1 LNGDA
6 SVSGIAFPFILLAP
20 ARVVFFAEE
29 STMTEALWNQVDDHI
44 AQRLAPH
51 DDALAA
57 ALKAS
62 ADAGLPAIAVSAAQ
76 GKLLHVLAR
85 TVNAKRIL
93 EIGTLGGYST
103 IWLARALAPGGK
115 LVTLEYDPKHAE
127 VATKNIAR
135 AGLAKSVEVR
145 VGKAIDA
152 LPKLAAEKAGPYDLV
167 FIDADK
173 ASIPEYFARAL
184 DMTRVGGLIV
194 VDNVVR
200 GGKILDAASA
210 DANVQGVRRFFDLL
224 AKEKRVTATAIQT
237 VGAKGYDGFALAL
250 VVA

>member
-1 LNGDA
+1 M
-6 SVSGIAFPFILLAP
+6 S
-20 ARVVFFAEE
+20 EE
-29 STMTEALWNQVDDHI
+29 LWNRIDDYV
-44 AQRLAPH
+44 AERLAPH

-85 TVNAKRIL
+85 SVNAKRIL
-93 EIGTLGGYST
+93 EIGTLGGYSA
-103 IWLARALAPGGK
+103 IWLARALPPGGK
-115 LVTLEYDPKHAE
+115 LVTLEHDPKHAE
-127 VATKNIAR
+127 VAAKNIAR
-135 AGLAKSVEVR
+135 AGLAPSVEVR

-152 LPKLAAEKAGPYDLV
+152 LPKLAAEKAGPFDVV

-173 ASIPEYFARAL
+173 ASIPEYFDWAL
-184 DMTRVGGLIV
+184 KLSRVGGLIV

-200 GGKILDAASA
+200 RGKILEAESG
-210 DANVQGVRRFFDLL
+210 DANVRGVRRFFDLL
-224 AKEKRVTATAIQT
+224 AKEKRATATAIQT